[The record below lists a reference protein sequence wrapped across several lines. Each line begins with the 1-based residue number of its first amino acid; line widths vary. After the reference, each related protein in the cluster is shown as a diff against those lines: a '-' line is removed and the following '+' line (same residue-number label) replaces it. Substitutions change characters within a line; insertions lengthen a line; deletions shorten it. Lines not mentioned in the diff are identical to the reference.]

1 MLLGCKLDFY
11 VRNKQFSVLKNMD
24 KFMCLKKKGEK
35 KREKYSRCVDIVINK
50 NEQVEIMESENENR
64 NV

>member
-11 VRNKQFSVLKNMD
+11 VRNKQFSVLKNMGE
-24 KFMCLKKKGEK
+24 FMCLKEKK
-35 KREKYSRCVDIVINK
+35 KREEYLRCVDIVINK
-50 NEQVEIMESENENR
+50 NEQVEIMESENENK